1 MKTTDTSPILCSPAG
16 NRRKTALFFAERIR
30 HAVENEINR
39 PPPFPLTISIGLAQ
53 YQDNDTLEVL
63 IDRADKALLH
73 AKKTGRNKVVPW
85 IALVPVP

>member
-1 MKTTDTSPILCSPAG
+1 M
-16 NRRKTALFFAERIR
+16 
-30 HAVENEINR
+30 NR
-39 PPPFPLTISIGLAQ
+39 PLPFPLTISIGLAQ